1 MQTAITPVQVYP
13 STANTLYIRAGNLGP
28 PPAYYY
34 QLQNVTE
41 VQKTRDVA
49 NPDYVPASIDADG
62 NAVAAQGEP
71 TITETY
77 TEQVVVVLKD
87 GNVSMT
93 QEQWAAWPADADD
106 ERVQLEAIA
115 KNLGLTLV

>member
-1 MQTAITPVQVYP
+1 MQTLITPVAVYP
-13 STANTLYIRAGNLGP
+13 STANVLYIRAGNLGP

-34 QLQNVTE
+34 QLQAVTE

-71 TITETY
+71 TITESY
-77 TEQVVVVLKD
+77 TDQQVVVLKD
-87 GNVSMT
+87 GNVNMT
-93 QEQWAAWPADADD
+93 QAQ
-106 ERVQLEAIA
+106 
-115 KNLGLTLV
+115 